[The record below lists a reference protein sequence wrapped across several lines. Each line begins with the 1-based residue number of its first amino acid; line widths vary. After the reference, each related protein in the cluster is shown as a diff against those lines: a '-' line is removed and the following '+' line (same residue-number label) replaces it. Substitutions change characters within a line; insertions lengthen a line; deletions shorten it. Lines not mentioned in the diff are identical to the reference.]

1 MLIGL
6 CVLYFIKEVT
16 SIIMF
21 VIMIIVV
28 NHGGGGSDGDDGHG
42 CDGNGLTTI
51 LRNSDLIIGIF

>member
-1 MLIGL
+1 
-6 CVLYFIKEVT
+6 
-16 SIIMF
+16 MF